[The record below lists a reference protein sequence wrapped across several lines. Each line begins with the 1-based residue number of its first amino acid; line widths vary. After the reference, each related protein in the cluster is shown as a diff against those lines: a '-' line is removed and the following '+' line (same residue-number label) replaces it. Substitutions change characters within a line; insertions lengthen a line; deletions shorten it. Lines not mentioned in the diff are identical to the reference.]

1 MKQDIRNMMCF
12 YDVAFEIA
20 DTYEL
25 RRATCSTAWN
35 FLYKH

>member
-1 MKQDIRNMMCF
+1 
-12 YDVAFEIA
+12 VAFEIA